1 MTTQY
6 PPEWNLPLV
15 PPSGQGFGTRGG
27 ALTAPIFARLLAAA
41 HEGGWPLVWTTWA
54 EGRTDRPS
62 EPDRTSLRPARR
74 RTLVEHF
81 RRRPDLKALIEEAAQ
96 ERRDRIV
103 SQAEDAIVK
112 LALGKPDITR
122 DFDKNGNVTR
132 ERIDSRNK
140 LRALEQVLK
149 AEDRDK
155 YGDHK
160 RVEHAGNIDHRHA
173 HVHAQLGDTNGYIVN
188 FEALQRL
195 PEEEQRD
202 LLQLLEKVEQH
213 RIEIRKEQAHEQG
226 RPLIASESVAI
237 EGEGESAAD

>member
-1 MTTQY
+1 MTY
-6 PPEWNLPLV
+6 PSEWNLPLA
-15 PPSGQGFGTRGG
+15 PQRG
-27 ALTAPIFARLLAAA
+27 AITAPMFARLLAAA
-41 HEGGWPLVWTTWA
+41 REGGWPLVWTTWA
-54 EGRTDRPS
+54 EGHTTTEPPNDRP
-62 EPDRTSLRPARR
+62 RPARR
-74 RTLVEHF
+74 RTLIDHLQ
-81 RRRPDLKALIEEAAQ
+81 RRPDLKALIEEAAQ

-103 SQAEDAIVK
+103 AQAEDAIVK

-202 LLQLLEKVEQH
+202 LLMLLEKVEQH

-226 RPLIASESVAI
+226 RPLITAESVAV
-237 EGEGESAAD
+237 EGEGEPAADGE

>member
-1 MTTQY
+1 MTTPQTY

-15 PPSGQGFGTRGG
+15 PPPGTRGG

-54 EGRTDRPS
+54 QGDTTT
-62 EPDRTSLRPARR
+62 EPAGNGQPRERPARR
-74 RTLVEHF
+74 RTLSTHLGK
-81 RRRPDLKALIEEAAQ
+81 RPDLKALLEEAAQ

-160 RVEHAGNIDHRHA
+160 RVEHAGTLDHRHA

-213 RIEIRKEQAHEQG
+213 RIEIRKEQANEQG
-226 RPLIASESVAI
+226 RPLITSEPVVV